1 MIVAAILAFTLAA
14 GNSPPILVQGDS
26 LCPSA
31 SDIGAILPELLPPA
45 EASYP
50 DIAWVE
56 AVGRDLRI
64 ELRSVAGEVLSSR
77 QLTSNGSC
85 ADLANI
91 AAVVIASWMAERN
104 TSISLL
110 QLGVP
115 APSKPAALPPSPTLT
130 GARAPVVI
138 AQRRIREFDLS
149 LAVGGSA
156 NSAGFVGVTRAELG
170 VRGQRFGLRAGFS
183 AETERSEIIE
193 SRNTGWRRYGLSL
206 GPTFAAVRR
215 PVMVEARAEFFA
227 GITTVAG
234 QGFDTDRKAS
244 AIAPGLALVLRVGS
258 STGRI
263 RPWVEVGGQYWLAR
277 QGITV
282 TRPGQSDLRSVL
294 PSLEGRLLAGIS
306 LNYPRSGIW

>member
-1 MIVAAILAFTLAA
+1 VAV
-14 GNSPPILVQGDS
+14 NSPPILVQGDS

-31 SDIGAILPELLPPA
+31 SEIEGILSELLPPA
-45 EASYP
+45 EASNP

-104 TSISLL
+104 TGVSLL

-115 APSKPAALPPSPTLT
+115 APSKPTASPPSPTVT
-130 GARAPVVI
+130 EERAPVVI
-138 AQRRIREFDLS
+138 SQRRTREFDLS
-149 LAVGGSA
+149 LAAGGSA
-156 NSAGFVGVTRAELG
+156 NNAGSVGVARAELG
-170 VRGQRFGLRAGFS
+170 VRGQRFGLRVGFS
-183 AETERSEIIE
+183 AETERNETIE
-193 SRNTGWRRYGLSL
+193 ARNAGWRRYGLSL
-206 GPTFAAVRR
+206 GSTFAAVRL
-215 PVMVEARAEFFA
+215 PVLVEARAELFA
-227 GITTVAG
+227 GLTTVAG

-244 AIAPGLALVLRVGS
+244 AIAPGLALALRVGS

-263 RPWVEVGGQYWLAR
+263 RPWIEVGGQFWLAG
-277 QGITV
+277 QAITV
-282 TRPGQSDLRSVL
+282 TRPGQSALRSAL

-306 LNYPRSGIW
+306 LAL